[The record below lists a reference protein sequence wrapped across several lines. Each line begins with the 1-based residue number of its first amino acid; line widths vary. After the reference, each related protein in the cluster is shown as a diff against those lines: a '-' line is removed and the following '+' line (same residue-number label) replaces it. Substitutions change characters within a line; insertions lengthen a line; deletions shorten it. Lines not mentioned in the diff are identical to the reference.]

1 MTQPYRIAA
10 ILLFAAA
17 SATLATAQ
25 TGTAPA
31 PPSQTTQT
39 KPSAAVKNTPAQ
51 PLQLQSLDPG
61 SRADPFPPVNPKFF
75 TADSPSAATVDS
87 YLHAMLGYDANRIW
101 RVAAIQKTAVPGVSK
116 VTAFVS
122 DKTPNAK
129 VQTASFIVLADGKHL
144 VADSSVQSFGANP
157 FATDR
162 ATLQQRADGPA
173 HGSASKDLLFVEF
186 ADLQCPHCK
195 DAQAIMTKLAA
206 DYPTARI
213 VYESYPLVDIHPLA
227 YRAAAYAACVAQ
239 QSNEAF
245 FAFTQAVYDMQGT
258 LTADD
263 GEQTLKNAV
272 TKAGQNPETI
282 ATCAAGATAK
292 ASVDAS
298 SKLATDLGIDQTP
311 ILVVN
316 GRLLPLTSI
325 PYETLRNL
333 INFQAGLDGIP
344 VPSIPLILPK
354 P

>member
-1 MTQPYRIAA
+1 MTHTRRIATA
-10 ILLFAAA
+10 LLLSA
-17 SATLATAQ
+17 SATLASAQ
-25 TGTAPA
+25 TGAA
-31 PPSQTTQT
+31 PPATPQANQT

-61 SRADPFPPVNPKFF
+61 ARADPFPAVNPKYF
-75 TADSPSAATVDS
+75 TADSPTVATVDS
-87 YLHAMLGYDANRIW
+87 YLHAMLGYDSNRIW
-101 RVAAIQKTAVPGVSK
+101 RVAAILKTAVPGVSK

-157 FATDR
+157 FAADR

-195 DAQAIMTKLAA
+195 DAQAIMTKLAG

-213 VYESYPLVDIHPLA
+213 VYESYPLTEIHPLA
-227 YRAAAYAACVAQ
+227 YRAASYAACVAQ
-239 QSNEAF
+239 QSSDAF
-245 FAFTQAVYDMQGT
+245 FTFTQAVYDTQGA

-263 GEQTLKNAV
+263 GEQTLKNAA
-272 TKAGQNPETI
+272 TKAGQNPESI
-282 ATCAAGATAK
+282 ATCAASPIAK

-298 SKLATDLGIDQTP
+298 TKLATDLGIDQTP
-311 ILVVN
+311 ILAVN

-333 INFQAGLDGIP
+333 INFQAGLDGIA